1 MKFSS
6 DFKEKLK
13 GEKKLFILVAL
24 GLLGILLIFGSEF
37 IKSPVKTETQETQTD
52 SQSDYCDTLEEK
64 LKAVLSKTEGTG
76 RVEVMIT
83 LQSSDEKI
91 YATDEKTNYK
101 SSDSVTERTYDEQ
114 YVLSDNNSD
123 DDGGIV
129 LKTNAPEI
137 KGVIVV
143 CDGGDNS
150 AVANQITNAVC
161 ASLGI
166 QSNCVSVL
174 KMKSGEE

>member
-37 IKSPVKTETQETQTD
+37 IKSPVKTETQQQETDT
-52 SQSDYCDTLEEK
+52 QSDYCDTLEEK
-64 LKAVLSKTEGTG
+64 LKAVLSKTEGAG

-91 YATDEKTNYK
+91 YATDEKKNYK

-114 YVLSDNNSD
+114 YVLSDSNS

-137 KGVIVV
+137 KG
-143 CDGGDNS
+143 
-150 AVANQITNAVC
+150 ITNAVC

>member
-1 MKFSS
+1 MKFLS

-13 GEKKLFILVAL
+13 SEKKLFILVAL

-37 IKSPVKTETQETQTD
+37 IKSPVKTETQQQEMDT
-52 SQSDYCDTLEEK
+52 QSDYCDTLEEK

-123 DDGGIV
+123 DGGGIV
-129 LKTNAPEI
+129 LKTNSPEI
-137 KGVIVV
+137 KGVFVA
-143 CDGGDNS
+143 CDGGHHP
-150 AVANQITNAVC
+150 AVAQQITNQ
-161 ASLGI
+161 L
-166 QSNCVSVL
+166 
-174 KMKSGEE
+174 

>member
-1 MKFSS
+1 MKSFLEL
-6 DFKEKLK
+6 KEKFK
-13 GEKKLFILVAL
+13 SEKKLFILMGL
-24 GLLGILLIFGSEF
+24 GLLGILLLCGSEF
-37 IKSPVKTETQETQTD
+37 IKMPVTEEKQTVQTD
-52 SQSDYCDTLEEK
+52 TQSEYCEALEQK
-64 LKAVLSKTEGTG
+64 LQGVLSKTQGAG

-101 SSDSVTERTYDEQ
+101 SSQSVTERTYDEQ
-114 YVLSDNNSD
+114 YVLADGNSD
-123 DDGGIV
+123 TGGIV

-174 KMKSGEE
+174 KMTSGEE

>member
-1 MKFSS
+1 MKFLS

-13 GEKKLFILVAL
+13 SEKKLFILVAL

-37 IKSPVKTETQETQTD
+37 IKSPVKTETQQQETDT
-52 SQSDYCDTLEEK
+52 QSDYCDTLEEK

>member
-1 MKFSS
+1 MKFFSG
-6 DFKEKLK
+6 FKEKLK
-13 GEKKLFILVAL
+13 SEKKLFILVVL

-37 IKSPVKTETQETQTD
+37 IKSPVKEDAQQSQTGT
-52 SQSDYCDTLEEK
+52 QSDYCDALEQK
-64 LKAVLSKTEGTG
+64 LQGVLSKTDGAG

-83 LQSSDEKI
+83 LQSSEEKI

-114 YVLSDNNSD
+114 YVLSDGSSE
-123 DDGGIV
+123 DGGIV

-166 QSNCVSVL
+166 KSNCVSVL

>member
-1 MKFSS
+1 M
-6 DFKEKLK
+6 
-13 GEKKLFILVAL
+13 
-24 GLLGILLIFGSEF
+24 
-37 IKSPVKTETQETQTD
+37 
-52 SQSDYCDTLEEK
+52 
-64 LKAVLSKTEGTG
+64 LSKTEGTG

-123 DDGGIV
+123 DGGGIV

>member
-1 MKFSS
+1 MKFLS

-13 GEKKLFILVAL
+13 SEKKLFILVIL

-37 IKSPVKTETQETQTD
+37 IKSPAKTDTQQQETDT
-52 SQSDYCDTLEEK
+52 QSDYCDTLEEK
-64 LKAVLSKTEGTG
+64 LKSVLSKTEGAG

-114 YVLSDNNSD
+114 YVLSDGNS

-174 KMKSGEE
+174 KMKSREE

>member
-1 MKFSS
+1 M
-6 DFKEKLK
+6 
-13 GEKKLFILVAL
+13 VAL

-37 IKSPVKTETQETQTD
+37 IKSPVKTETQQQETDT
-52 SQSDYCDTLEEK
+52 QSDYCDTLEEK

-123 DDGGIV
+123 DGGGIV
-129 LKTNAPEI
+129 
-137 KGVIVV
+137 
-143 CDGGDNS
+143 
-150 AVANQITNAVC
+150 
-161 ASLGI
+161 
-166 QSNCVSVL
+166 
-174 KMKSGEE
+174 

>member
-1 MKFSS
+1 MKFFSG
-6 DFKEKLK
+6 FKEKLK
-13 GEKKLFILVAL
+13 SEKKLFILVVL

-37 IKSPVKTETQETQTD
+37 IKSPAKEDTQQPQTD
-52 SQSDYCDTLEEK
+52 TQSDYCDALEQK
-64 LKAVLSKTEGTG
+64 LQGVLSKTEGAG

-114 YVLSDNNSD
+114 YVLSDGNNE
-123 DDGGIV
+123 DGGIV

-166 QSNCVSVL
+166 KSNCVSVL